1 MVTTET
7 QTLQEDMAQT
17 IQDFWENYEGVRPG
31 RVSVFA
37 DQQAIVIWLE
47 EVLAPAAR
55 QITSTELGC
64 LTLQEYGRR
73 ILEQARPHLQ
83 HIVAEALGQDVSLA
97 EIHFDILTGTIL
109 GFFLR
114 R

>member
-1 MVTTET
+1 MRGPRVT
-7 QTLQEDMAQT
+7 
-17 IQDFWENYEGVRPG
+17 
-31 RVSVFA
+31 VFA

-55 QITSTELGC
+55 QIASTEPGR
-64 LTLQEYGRR
+64 LTLQEYGQR
-73 ILEQARPHLQ
+73 ILEQAGPHLQ
-83 HIVAEALGQDVSLA
+83 HIVAETLGQDVSLA
-97 EIHFDILTGTIL
+97 EIHFDVVAGTIL